1 MTEISLKMIVE
12 ALLMSA
18 IEPLNIE
25 GIQQAFSEQ
34 EKPSRQD
41 IRTVLDELCQDY
53 QPSSLELIEKASGWQ
68 FQTRKELS
76 PWIQRLHAE
85 RPAKYSR
92 AFMETLAIIAYRQ
105 PVSRGDI
112 ENIRGVA
119 TNSNVMRA
127 LLEREWI
134 KVNGYRDVPGKPAL
148 YVTTAKFLDDF
159 NIKNLEELPPLS
171 TIEDISEATLR
182 LKPESEINEFS

>member
-1 MTEISLKMIVE
+1 MTEPSLKSIVE

-18 IEPLNIE
+18 IEPLTLE
-25 GIQQAFSEQ
+25 GIQQAF
-34 EKPSRQD
+34 
-41 IRTVLDELCQDY
+41 TELE
-53 QPSSLELIEKASGWQ
+53 QPSKQEISAVIELLAHEYQNTALELLEKNRGWQ
-68 FQTRKELS
+68 FQTRMEFS

-92 AFMETLAIIAYRQ
+92 AFMETLSIIAYRQ

-112 ENIRGVA
+112 EDIRGVS
-119 TNSNVMRA
+119 TNSNVMRT

-159 NIKNLEELPPLS
+159 NIKSLDELPELVNFEQQS
-171 TIEDISEATLR
+171 TI
-182 LKPESEINEFS
+182 